1 MCQKEI
7 PSDLAAK
14 RRRPVGAVILDIRAS
29 HGMSV
34 FTFLSG
40 AKTNIE
46 GQWYLLSEFSYM
58 YRLGD
63 IGNAKTAE
71 GFICTVAKHCQ

>member
-1 MCQKEI
+1 MCQKEK
-7 PSDLAAK
+7 PSHLAAK
-14 RRRPVGAVILDIRAS
+14 LRRPVGALILEIRAS

-34 FTFLSG
+34 FTFLGG

-46 GQWYLLSEFSYM
+46 EQWYLLSEFSYM

-63 IGNAKTAE
+63 VGNAKTVE
-71 GFICTVAKHCQ
+71 GLICRVAKH